1 MGPIQQNMNPRRVR
15 TRRILR
21 VTANAIRAYFS
32 QCQESVFSQHELFA
46 LLAGKRGEW
55 QLGKSITRKDF
66 LTVLQQRVPLK
77 QLELKSAKYPSIIR
91 MVRGNPSSFEIG
103 LSLRKDAYISHASA
117 AFVHG
122 LSDSLAVLY
131 INKEQTPKDQSLE
144 LTQAGIDAAFSR
156 SPRES
161 NLRYRSSDPRDAM
174 EYVLVNGKST
184 DCLGVVWVNKPDI
197 GRIQV
202 TNVARTLVDLTVRP
216 QYGGGVRTVLKA
228 FKKARERGMVKTE
241 EIAQIL
247 RGVEHSY
254 PYHQAVG
261 FLMDR
266 AGFSKNDTKIFK
278 TAGMNFDFYLEQK
291 MEKPHYDAEWRVY
304 YPFDLDRPVQD

>member
-1 MGPIQQNMNPRRVR
+1 
-15 TRRILR
+15 
-21 VTANAIRAYFS
+21 
-32 QCQESVFSQHELFA
+32 
-46 LLAGKRGEW
+46 
-55 QLGKSITRKDF
+55 
-66 LTVLQQRVPLK
+66 
-77 QLELKSAKYPSIIR
+77 

-131 INKEQTPKDQSLE
+131 INREQTPKDQSLE

-304 YPFDLDRPVQD
+304 YPFGLDRPVQD

>member
-1 MGPIQQNMNPRRVR
+1 MN
-15 TRRILR
+15 L
-21 VTANAIRAYFS
+21 AE
-32 QCQESVFSQHELFA
+32 QLFA
-46 LLAGKRGEW
+46 LLARKRGEW
-55 QLGKSITRKDF
+55 QLGKSITRQDF

-77 QLELKSAKYPSIIR
+77 QLELKSAKYPSVIR
-91 MVRGNPSSFEIG
+91 MVRGSPSCFEIG

-117 AFVHG
+117 AFVHD
-122 LSDSLAVLY
+122 LSDSLTVLY
-131 INKEQTPKDQSLE
+131 INKEQTPKDLSLE

-161 NLRYRSSDPRDAM
+161 NLRYRSSDHGDEI
-174 EYVLVNGKST
+174 EYVLLNGKST
-184 DCLGVVWVNKPDI
+184 DSLGVVWLNKPHI
-197 GRIQV
+197 GGIRV

-228 FKKARERGMVKTE
+228 FKKARERGIVKTE
-241 EIAQIL
+241 EIAQVL

-266 AGFSKNDTKIFK
+266 AGFSMNDTKIFK
-278 TAGMNFDFYLEQK
+278 TPAMEFDFYLEQK
-291 MEKPHYDAEWRVY
+291 MEKPLYDPEWRVY
-304 YPFDLDRPVQD
+304 YPFDLVRPAHD

>member
-1 MGPIQQNMNPRRVR
+1 MSPRRVR

-21 VTANAIRAYFS
+21 VAANAIRAYFS
-32 QCQESVFSQHELFA
+32 QCQESVFTQHELFA
-46 LLAGKRGEW
+46 LLAEKRGEW
-55 QLGKSITRKDF
+55 QLGKSITREDF

-77 QLELKSAKYPSIIR
+77 HLELKSGKYPSIIR

-131 INKEQTPKDQSLE
+131 INKEQTPKNQSLE

-184 DCLGVVWVNKPDI
+184 DRLGVVWVNKPDV

-216 QYGGGVRTVLKA
+216 QYGGGVRAVLKA
-228 FKKARERGMVKTE
+228 FKKARERGLVKTE
-241 EIAQIL
+241 EVAQVL
-247 RGVEHSY
+247 RGVEHRY

-261 FLMDR
+261 FFMDR

-278 TAGMNFDFYLEQK
+278 TEGMNFDFYLEQK

-304 YPFDLDRPVQD
+304 YSFDIDRQVQD